1 MRDFAGAKA
10 LYIYV
15 TKNFPNTNESAHAAI
30 MLSRISE
37 SDLAQSVTAA
47 TATASAAVA
56 AQQKK
61 ATALVPREC
70 RQTLV
75 VVRPESD
82 HPPVSAALISNV
94 REWITNLPKPIVALL
109 AEGKIKFYVT
119 PTLIDLHPE
128 MANTEGAGY
137 DGATLKQCPGM
148 FEPREERMIICER
161 VVSRSDNECLSSD
174 SDGQYK

>member
-1 MRDFAGAKA
+1 MFKSVFTKDPTNVAACLYAAHACYYMRDFAGAKA

-61 ATALVPREC
+61 ATAVVTGADLAK
-70 RQTLV
+70 TLV
-75 VVRPESD
+75 VVRPQGD

-148 FEPREERMIICER
+148 FEPRE
-161 VVSRSDNECLSSD
+161 
-174 SDGQYK
+174 